1 MTRLI
6 KKISKESERENISRR
21 IFLFLLGMVF
31 LTSACYFFFAGS
43 MIYKM
48 VGQEKK
54 EENLKSLS
62 YEHQRLEDQYFKMI
76 SEMDIDRA
84 LSLGFVEYKDSKFAV
99 RQTTVAQR

>member
-1 MTRLI
+1 MTT
-6 KKISKESERENISRR
+6 
-21 IFLFLLGMVF
+21 V
-31 LTSACYFFFAGS
+31 CYFFFAGS

-62 YEHQRLEDQYFKMI
+62 YEYQRMEDQYFKMI

-84 LSLGFVEYKDSKFAV
+84 LSLGFMEYKDSQFAV

>member
-1 MTRLI
+1 MTKLI
-6 KKISKESERENISRR
+6 KKPSKKT
-21 IFLFLLGMVF
+21 FFFLLSLIFMTTV
-31 LTSACYFFFAGS
+31 CYFFFAGS

-54 EENLKSLS
+54 EEILKSLS
-62 YEHQRLEDQYFKMI
+62 YEHQRLEDQYFKKI

-84 LSLGFVEYKDSKFAV
+84 LSLGFVEYKDSQFAV